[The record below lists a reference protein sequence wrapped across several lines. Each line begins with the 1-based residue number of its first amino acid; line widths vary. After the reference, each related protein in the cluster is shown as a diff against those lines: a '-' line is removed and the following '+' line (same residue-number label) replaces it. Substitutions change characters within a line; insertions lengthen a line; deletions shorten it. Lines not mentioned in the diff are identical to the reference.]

1 MKTLILGALA
11 LTVAALPAASF
22 AQMYAYVNTSGE
34 VMSIDAATP
43 ETAIATAPG
52 IGVHSGVI
60 RLDDTS
66 DTELLGDNVSG
77 V

>member
-1 MKTLILGALA
+1 MKTLLLGALA
-11 LTVAALPAASF
+11 LTAAALPAASF
-22 AQMYAYVNTSGE
+22 AQMYAYVNSNGE

-52 IGVHSGVI
+52 IATHSGVI

-66 DTELLGDNVSG
+66 DNELLGDDVSG

>member
-11 LTVAALPAASF
+11 LAAAALPAASF
-22 AQMYAYVNTSGE
+22 AQMYAYVNMSGE
-34 VMSIDAATP
+34 VMSIDSATP

-52 IGVHSGVI
+52 IATHSGVI

-66 DTELLGDNVSG
+66 DTELLGDDVSG

>member
-11 LTVAALPAASF
+11 LTVAAFPASSF
-22 AQMYAYVNTSGE
+22 AQMYGYVNTSGE
-34 VMSIDAATP
+34 VMSVNAATP
-43 ETAIATAPG
+43 ETAIATAPN
-52 IGVHSGVI
+52 IAVHSGVI

-66 DTELLGDNVSG
+66 DTELLGDDVSG